1 MAQVTVISF
10 EAFEESIAIIVTTGG
25 RIFERAGGN
34 KETANYNIYIK
45 KNDFFDYDLNDEA
58 QFILK
63 CCKNQVDSIL
73 WETRHVEYCSYD
85 RIHFCFY
92 EFVKEI
98 KNGKRSTIVGN
109 KLFDCTCLI

>member
-1 MAQVTVISF
+1 MAQVPFINF
-10 EAFEESIAIIVTTGG
+10 YAFEESIAIIVSTEGHTY
-25 RIFERAGGN
+25 ERADGDN
-34 KETANYNIYIK
+34 ETANFNIYIK
-45 KNDFFDYDLNDEA
+45 KKDYFDYDLNDEA

-63 CCKNQVDSIL
+63 CCKNRVNSIL
-73 WETRHVEYCSYD
+73 RENYHLEYCSYD

-98 KNGKRSTIVGN
+98 KNGKCSTIVGN